1 MTLKRVEAERFG
13 EIGGRTLGELG
24 PGLTVVLGSNE
35 AGKSSFAALTRYVLY
50 GYPGRGEGSESP
62 YLSAAGKRLGRLV
75 FGDDTGEWV
84 VERTEGPHGGSV
96 AVHAV
101 SGRERPDLP
110 KEITRGVSRLAY
122 RVVFGFGLAEMQQ
135 IEQLKGKDD
144 DLLSRLYAAG
154 AGLAVSP
161 PDIRAKLEEQAE
173 ALWKRGG
180 SNPPINR
187 AKAERDDVRKDI
199 RRLEAEA
206 DSFRQDR
213 ERLTALEVELGTAR
227 GERVATQARAEAL
240 GRAVVE
246 ARRLTT
252 DADAHEQ
259 AARASE
265 DDAARQRA
273 IVESMKVDPEALGA
287 AECADDLCREVP
299 AQRQRFDALR
309 GRDARLAQVEGRV
322 RQLLA
327 DAGWAEEAALAA
339 ASDVGTA
346 TEIES
351 ARDETAALRTRVDMA
366 TVERDR
372 LLGERAS
379 MTAPPAAS
387 SVRTRPWIVPG
398 AVGAGLGAIAVV
410 AGLALGQTALSAFGA
425 LLVLVG
431 TALALMPRT
440 VTGAADGARG
450 DTAARLRSVES
461 LLASAVTA
469 RDDRLTA
476 WSAWVASRGL
486 GDGSEDPAA
495 IAARLSAAR
504 EARSL
509 VDERD
514 TLRASTR
521 QERSLIAAYVDRV
534 RDLAAAVGED
544 ADGVTADTAD
554 GVVAKVCARVAAAR
568 EADAERRS
576 ATDHLADL
584 EKRACDG
591 REASA
596 ASRSKAVAQLAEA
609 GVREHTLEAASIT
622 ETEARILAEDA
633 QNAFDKLATQA
644 GELHARIDVAGRE
657 DALARRHLEEATF
670 DERIAAHGREYVIM
684 SLASR
689 LLAATQ
695 ERYERDRQPAV
706 VQSAEAAFSMMTGG
720 RYTRVTIPLG
730 KESIEV
736 FDASAAAKLPSL
748 LSRGTAEQLYL
759 ALRLGLI
766 EQLGEVG
773 AELPVIM
780 DDILV
785 NFSPDRL
792 APAAAA
798 IADLASRRQV
808 VFFTCHPAMARLL
821 AESSAGAV
829 SLTI

>member
-84 VERTEGPHGGSV
+84 VERTEGTHGGSV
-96 AVHAV
+96 TVHSV

-110 KEITRGVSRLAY
+110 REITRGVSRLAY

-161 PDIRAKLEEQAE
+161 PDIRAKLEEQSE
-173 ALWKRGG
+173 ALWKKGG
-180 SNPPINR
+180 SKPPINR
-187 AKAERDDVRKDI
+187 AKAERDVVRKDI
-199 RRLEAEA
+199 RLLEAAA

-213 ERLTALEVELGTAR
+213 ETLTALEAELEAAR

-246 ARRLTT
+246 ARRLSA
-252 DADAHEQ
+252 DAEAHEQ
-259 AARASE
+259 AARAGEEEVAKQS
-265 DDAARQRA
+265 AV
-273 IVESMKVDPEALGA
+273 VESMKVDAEALA
-287 AECADDLCREVP
+287 SAERADELGREMS
-299 AQRQRFDALR
+299 AQRQQLDALR
-309 GRDARLAQVEGRV
+309 GQDARLAQVEGRT

-327 DAGWAEEAALAA
+327 DAAWSEETALTAAR
-339 ASDVGTA
+339 DVGTA
-346 TEIES
+346 TGIES
-351 ARDETAALRTRVDMA
+351 ARDEIAALKTRVDMA
-366 TVERDR
+366 TAERDR
-372 LLGERAS
+372 LLGEMAS
-379 MTAPPAAS
+379 TAAPLPAG

-398 AVGAGLGAIAVV
+398 AVGVGLGAIAIVSGFALGQIALSVFGAVLVV
-410 AGLALGQTALSAFGA
+410 AGAVLALVLRTDAGAVGPSGQTAS
-425 LLVLVG
+425 
-431 TALALMPRT
+431 
-440 VTGAADGARG
+440 
-450 DTAARLRSVES
+450 RLRAAEA
-461 LLASAVTA
+461 LLASAVAA
-469 RDDRLTA
+469 RDDRLMA
-476 WSAWVASRGL
+476 WSSWVTSRGL
-486 GDGSEDPAA
+486 GDGSEEPAA

-509 VDERD
+509 FDERD
-514 TLRASTR
+514 TLRGSIREKHA
-521 QERSLIAAYVDRV
+521 LIDAYVDRV
-534 RDLAAAVGED
+534 RGMASVVGED
-544 ADGVTADTAD
+544 NDGVTVETAETM
-554 GVVAKVCARVAAAR
+554 VTRVCARVVAAL

-576 ATDHLADL
+576 VAEHLADID
-584 EKRACDG
+584 KRASEE
-591 REASA
+591 REAGI
-596 ASRSKAVAQLAEA
+596 ASRAKAFAQLVGA
-609 GVREHTLEAASIT
+609 GLMGLTLEAAST
-622 ETEARILAEDA
+622 AETEARILAEEA
-633 QNAFDKLATQA
+633 QSAFDKLATQA
-644 GELHARIDVAGRE
+644 AQLHERIDVAGRE
-657 DALARRHLEEATF
+657 DALARLHLQEATL
-670 DERIAAHGREYVIM
+670 DERIVALARDYVVL
-684 SLASR
+684 SLAAR

-706 VQSAEAAFSMMTGG
+706 VRSAEAAFSLMTGG

-736 FDASAAAKLPSL
+736 FDTSAASKRPSL

-821 AESSAGAV
+821 ADVGPGAV
-829 SLTI
+829 ALTI